1 MMRLARGQKFLAL
14 FASGSLLP
22 LSLAPFY
29 YWPIAILCIA
39 VLFRTLQYQTVEQ
52 ALVKSAV
59 FGFGMFFAGVS
70 WVYVSIHDHGFIPA
84 PLALIATTLFCLFI
98 ALLFALPFALSA
110 LIPQRSGS
118 WLIGLPAI
126 WVLSEW
132 FRSWILTGFPWLY
145 SGYIHTETWLN
156 GWAPIGGVLW
166 LSFITALAAATL
178 SQLTQPH
185 RNQRSVKVAFL
196 AITLTVVS
204 GYFLQQIR
212 WTEPTGKNLS
222 VVLVQPNIDQNKK
235 WTHSER
241 QGILQQLQ
249 AQTQPHWGADMIIW
263 PEAAIPATPQYV
275 SNFLV
280 EVDRQAKVNQTALL
294 TGIPTYDAGSQSYF
308 NSVLALGATQG
319 QYDKTRLV
327 PFGEYVPIQSL
338 LRGMIKFF
346 DLPMSSF
353 SLGAANQPLL
363 NVAGE
368 KIATAIC
375 YEIVYPNLVASMA
388 RDATVILTVSND
400 AWFGRS
406 IAPRQHMQMA
416 RMRALENAKPMM
428 RSTSNGVTALVN
440 YRGVITARIE
450 QFTATELSGHIA
462 PRTGQTIFSQT
473 GSWPTV
479 IMCLLLCGGLI
490 IRKQISTLFQKEA
503 QKEVQDEH
511 SN

>member
-1 MMRLARGQKFLAL
+1 MRA
-14 FASGSLLP
+14 
-22 LSLAPFY
+22 
-29 YWPIAILCIA
+29 
-39 VLFRTLQYQTVEQ
+39 
-52 ALVKSAV
+52 
-59 FGFGMFFAGVS
+59 
-70 WVYVSIHDHGFIPA
+70 
-84 PLALIATTLFCLFI
+84 
-98 ALLFALPFALSA
+98 
-110 LIPQRSGS
+110 
-118 WLIGLPAI
+118 
-126 WVLSEW
+126 
-132 FRSWILTGFPWLY
+132 
-145 SGYIHTETWLN
+145 
-156 GWAPIGGVLW
+156 
-166 LSFITALAAATL
+166 
-178 SQLTQPH
+178 
-185 RNQRSVKVAFL
+185 
-196 AITLTVVS
+196 
-204 GYFLQQIR
+204 
-212 WTEPTGKNLS
+212 
-222 VVLVQPNIDQNKK
+222 
-235 WTHSER
+235 
-241 QGILQQLQ
+241 
-249 AQTQPHWGADMIIW
+249 
-263 PEAAIPATPQYV
+263 
-275 SNFLV
+275 
-280 EVDRQAKVNQTALL
+280 
-294 TGIPTYDAGSQSYF
+294 
-308 NSVLALGATQG
+308 QG